1 LGKLHEIARLYVNF
15 FQPSFKLKSKT
26 RLGAKVSKKYEK
38 PATPY
43 ERLLAD
49 DRVTSQCKDT
59 LRQIFAVLDPVRL
72 LSEIREA
79 QRNLTQLEVGGGA
92 VTTPEAAQDL
102 NRFVKGL
109 STAWR
114 EGEVRPTHPK
124 TADGPRAWRTRVD
137 PFEDTWSLVE
147 EWLSQQPDATAK
159 ELFHRLQEQARNQ
172 FAAGQLRTLQRRVKQ
187 WRTEIARQ
195 LVVGSGTDNA
205 EQRNTRTKEKE
216 EIIS

>member
-1 LGKLHEIARLYVNF
+1 MGKLHEIARLYVNF

-49 DRVTSQCKDT
+49 DRVTSQRKDT
-59 LRQIFAVLDPVRL
+59 LRQMFAVLDPVRL

-92 VTTPEAAQDL
+92 ATSPEAAQDL
-102 NRFVKGL
+102 DRFVKSL

-114 EGEVRPTHPK
+114 EGEVRPTHRK
-124 TADGPRAWRTRVD
+124 TADRPRARRTRAD
-137 PFEDTWSLVE
+137 PFEDTWPLVE
-147 EWLSQQPDATAK
+147 EWLNQSQMQQQKNSFTVC
-159 ELFHRLQEQARNQ
+159 RN
-172 FAAGQLRTLQRRVKQ
+172 RHPTTLP
-187 WRTEIARQ
+187 
-195 LVVGSGTDNA
+195 LGN
-205 EQRNTRTKEKE
+205 
-216 EIIS
+216 

>member
-1 LGKLHEIARLYVNF
+1 MGKLHEIARLYVNF

-38 PATPY
+38 PARPY

-49 DRVTSQCKDT
+49 DRVTSQRKDT
-59 LRQIFAVLDPVRL
+59 LRQMFAVLDPVRL

-92 VTTPEAAQDL
+92 ATSPEAAQDL
-102 NRFVKGL
+102 DRFVKSL

-114 EGEVRPTHPK
+114 EGEVRPTHRK
-124 TADGPRAWRTRVD
+124 TADRPRARRTRAD
-137 PFEDTWSLVE
+137 PFEDTWPLVE
-147 EWLSQQPDATAK
+147 EWLNQKPDATAK
-159 ELFHRLQEQARNQ
+159 ELFHCLQEQAPDN

-187 WRTEIARQ
+187 WRTEIVRQ
-195 LVVGSGTDNA
+195 LVVGSGIDNA
-205 EQRNTRTKEKE
+205 ERQNTRTK
-216 EIIS
+216 